1 MNTANDTSNANHA
14 NHANSNK
21 DDASNPVLAFC
32 LNLGATLRYFWQS
45 YVIRVA
51 ATSWKRCLAACFLAL
66 LLGAMLGLPGLAF
79 IMVLTTLLVKCIVPQ
94 AVTAAEVIEQDGRE

>member
-1 MNTANDTSNANHA
+1 MNTMNDTNNT
-14 NHANSNK
+14 NKTENTNSKK
-21 DDASNPVLAFC
+21 DSASNPVLAFC

-51 ATSWKRCLAACFLAL
+51 ATSWKRCLGACFLAL

-79 IMVLTTLLVKCIVPQ
+79 ILVITTLLVKCIVPQ
-94 AVTAAEVIEQDGRE
+94 AVTTVEVIEQDGRE